1 MKKMLIRNLKS
12 LATPTGTHPKGGAAM
27 GEILEI
33 PHPEVLVHDGIIEA
47 VGQAPLL
54 SPEELSQVD
63 IVDGEGMTLL
73 PGFMDPHTHLIFG
86 GSREEEFAL
95 RLRGESYMEI
105 MRRGGGIQSTVRA
118 TREASL
124 EELVAS
130 GRQRL
135 KLLAAH
141 GVTTVEAKSGYGL
154 DKETELK
161 QLRAAAQLQRE
172 GPLEVVSTFMGAH
185 AVPPEYKGR
194 GADFLNH
201 LLEEVLPVVVEENL
215 AEYADIF
222 TEEGVFSVAES
233 RHYLGACKAAGLKLK
248 LHADEIVNLGGAA
261 LSADLGAVSADHLLK
276 AEETGL
282 LRMKEAKVVAVAL
295 PLTAFSLKEPYAPV
309 RRMIDLGLPVALGT
323 DYNPGSSYSCAIPLM
338 TALATIHMG
347 MTPEEALTAV
357 TLNAAAAL
365 SRSHVLG
372 TIEVGKKADFAFID
386 APSYRF
392 LAYHFGVNTV
402 AMTMKN
408 GNIIYRRSW

>member
-12 LATPTGTHPKGGAAM
+12 LATPTGTHPKGGDAM

-73 PGFMDPHTHLIFG
+73 PGFVDPHTHLIFG

-185 AVPPEYKGR
+185 AVPPEYKDR

-201 LLEEVLPVVVEENL
+201 LLEEVLPVVVEE
-215 AEYADIF
+215 
-222 TEEGVFSVAES
+222 G
-233 RHYLGACKAAGLKLK
+233 
-248 LHADEIVNLGGAA
+248 
-261 LSADLGAVSADHLLK
+261 
-276 AEETGL
+276 
-282 LRMKEAKVVAVAL
+282 
-295 PLTAFSLKEPYAPV
+295 
-309 RRMIDLGLPVALGT
+309 
-323 DYNPGSSYSCAIPLM
+323 
-338 TALATIHMG
+338 
-347 MTPEEALTAV
+347 
-357 TLNAAAAL
+357 
-365 SRSHVLG
+365 
-372 TIEVGKKADFAFID
+372 
-386 APSYRF
+386 
-392 LAYHFGVNTV
+392 
-402 AMTMKN
+402 
-408 GNIIYRRSW
+408 